1 MATRWRFSED
11 TSPVTF
17 SNPAGSATAA
27 ASGYVRALLDLLGSR
42 EPLEVLAELPEWLTV
57 RLRGVS
63 EPVLRRPEAPG
74 KWSVI
79 EVIQHLA
86 DSDLVAAFRT
96 RMVLT
101 SDHPELQPYD
111 QDRWAGELHYR
122 ESPLGLALDQLRAL
136 RAANLHLWKRLTP
149 EQLDRIGRH
158 AERGAESVGHI
169 LRLMAGHDLVHR
181 RQIERILLAPVDV

>member
-1 MATRWRFSED
+1 MATRWRLSED
-11 TSPVTF
+11 ASPVTF

-63 EPVLRRPEAPG
+63 EPILRRPEAPG

-101 SDHPELQPYD
+101 ADHPELQPYD

-136 RAANLHLWKRLTP
+136 RAANLHLWKRLKP

-158 AERGAESVGHI
+158 VERGPENVGHI